1 MSRNIILAGVPRSG
15 STLTCHLLNKI
26 PNTVALH
33 EPIEPG
39 LVPVASEAEMLAYIE
54 AFFAQQ
60 RTSVINRGSAKS
72 RSMAGKVPDNHIGTF
87 DKKTGKRE
95 FLLDGNEIN
104 IDNIS
109 DNDFLLLIKQPG
121 LFAGM
126 LHFLS
131 SHFVCFA
138 TIRNP
143 LAVLRSWNSVDM
155 AVTDGHA
162 PAAEQYDATLKATLA
177 EEKDVFQRQLILLSW
192 YFEQFQKYLPGEHII
207 RYEDVI
213 KTGGKNLSCIT
224 TKAKTLSEKLET
236 RNNNPLYDESLKS
249 ELKELLLDSDGHY
262 WDFYSKEGL

>member
-109 DNDFLLLIKQPG
+109 DNDFLLLIKQ
-121 LFAGM
+121 
-126 LHFLS
+126 
-131 SHFVCFA
+131 
-138 TIRNP
+138 
-143 LAVLRSWNSVDM
+143 LAV
-155 AVTDGHA
+155 
-162 PAAEQYDATLKATLA
+162 
-177 EEKDVFQRQLILLSW
+177 
-192 YFEQFQKYLPGEHII
+192 
-207 RYEDVI
+207 
-213 KTGGKNLSCIT
+213 
-224 TKAKTLSEKLET
+224 
-236 RNNNPLYDESLKS
+236 
-249 ELKELLLDSDGHY
+249 
-262 WDFYSKEGL
+262 